1 MPAGGR
7 QAFSRQIAPSAARM
21 SARGGASAGCRC
33 SAATR
38 PGIRS
43 ITRVQLSGSAAI
55 SRGTRTGGRCR
66 TNERYAAISCRIR
79 SAHAGE
85 WSSKHL
91 ATAVL
96 RPVVPTRST
105 ERPLRRSTCTGANS
119 GQIRCTDAIAVR
131 SWAPWGPDKSSLPL
145 SGWVPS
151 PGTRRVRPAPSAGAA
166 GRAGSR

>member
-1 MPAGGR
+1 MPVQSRHPAGHPLDDQGAVVR
-7 QAFSRQIAPSAARM
+7 VRRDQPRDAH
-21 SARGGASAGCRC
+21 RG
-33 SAATR
+33 
-38 PGIRS
+38 P
-43 ITRVQLSGSAAI
+43 VPDE
-55 SRGTRTGGRCR
+55 RTVCGYFVPDPLGP
-66 TNERYAAISCRIR
+66 Y
-79 SAHAGE
+79 GE

-151 PGTRRVRPAPSAGAA
+151 PGTRRVLPVPGTGAV